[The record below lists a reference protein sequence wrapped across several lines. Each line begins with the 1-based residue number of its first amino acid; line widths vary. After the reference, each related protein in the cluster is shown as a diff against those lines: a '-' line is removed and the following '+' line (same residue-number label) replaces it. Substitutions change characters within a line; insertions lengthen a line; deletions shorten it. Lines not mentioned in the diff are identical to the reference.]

1 MARLDFSSLLRWS
14 GVSERWR
21 SAVAEGAQA
30 AEDRLTLVR
39 MEWEE
44 HRHRLFLLV
53 LLLIFSGALVLVALL
68 LLSIALLVQFWD
80 TPYRTTV
87 AWVLAAVWC
96 AASAVAIAWLM
107 RLAREARGLFALTRR
122 ELAEDWRALRGQL

>member
-14 GVSERWR
+14 GISERWR

-30 AEDRLTLVR
+30 AEDRLTLAR

-44 HRHRLFLLV
+44 HRHRLFLLA

-68 LLSIALLVQFWD
+68 LLSIAILVQFWD
-80 TPYRTTV
+80 SPQRSLVAWLLAGGWTV
-87 AWVLAAVWC
+87 ACVGVLL
-96 AASAVAIAWLM
+96 AIVSLAH
-107 RLAREARGLFALTRR
+107 RLGNAFAFTRR
-122 ELAEDWRALRGQL
+122 ELGNDWKLIKGKL

>member
-30 AEDRLTLVR
+30 AEDRLALAR

-44 HRHRLFLLV
+44 HRHRLFLLA

-68 LLSIALLVQFWD
+68 LLSIAVLVQFWD
-80 TPYRTTV
+80 TPYRITA
-87 AWVLAAVWC
+87 AWTLAAAWC
-96 AASAVAIAWLM
+96 AAGAVPTPSL
-107 RLAREARGLFALTRR
+107 LPPAREARGLFALTRR
-122 ELAEDWRALRGQL
+122 ELAEDWRLLRGQL

>member
-1 MARLDFSSLLRWS
+1 MLEAGNFS
-14 GVSERWR
+14 
-21 SAVAEGAQA
+21 VAEGAQA

-68 LLSIALLVQFWD
+68 LLSIALLVWWVGPLLAVNEHKFWAD
-80 TPYRTTV
+80 ATARLNV
-87 AWVLAAVWC
+87 DIKNESGALA
-96 AASAVAIAWLM
+96 
-107 RLAREARGLFALTRR
+107 
-122 ELAEDWRALRGQL
+122 